1 MHLAAV
7 FPPRKKI
14 QKKGHWIHLAVTLP
28 PREKGGR
35 IRLCT
40 IVCGKYLVHL
50 GKQLVHHGNVG
61 LHPVVVDNEG
71 LLLQKIL
78 LLLRLLLSPALS
90 DTLSS
95 FLCFIF
101 GILNA

>member
-61 LHPVVVDNEG
+61 LHPVVVTT
-71 LLLQKIL
+71 
-78 LLLRLLLSPALS
+78 RASFFRRS
-90 DTLSS
+90 SS
-95 FLCFIF
+95 FFAFFFLLHFLTRSLLF
-101 GILNA
+101 SASS